1 MDDLL
6 RELIEYVG
14 DDYFPEQE
22 SFLRM
27 LLSDAMDEVLSEM
40 YPYGFC
46 SDKEEESVREQALK
60 DIRAKYEKLLNI
72 ITISKDGKAFL
83 DGLKTE
89 QVFRMNQQGLLLVIC
104 VESFQL
110 QRLFKRWCVS
120 RTLPSG
126 RWDVS

>member
-22 SFLRM
+22 SFLRV

-60 DIRAKYEKLLNI
+60 RYKSKIRKIAQYHYDKQGREGVSGWSENGTSVSYESTGTPSSYLRGILPVAKI
-72 ITISKDGKAFL
+72 
-83 DGLKTE
+83 
-89 QVFRMNQQGLLLVIC
+89 V
-104 VESFQL
+104 
-110 QRLFKRWCVS
+110 
-120 RTLPSG
+120 
-126 RWDVS
+126 

>member
-40 YPYGFC
+40 YPYGFR

-60 DIRAKYEKLLNI
+60 RYKSKIRKIAQYHYDKQGREGVSGWSENGTSVSYESTGTPSSYLRGILPVAKI
-72 ITISKDGKAFL
+72 
-83 DGLKTE
+83 
-89 QVFRMNQQGLLLVIC
+89 V
-104 VESFQL
+104 
-110 QRLFKRWCVS
+110 
-120 RTLPSG
+120 
-126 RWDVS
+126 

>member
-40 YPYGFC
+40 YPYGFG

-60 DIRAKYEKLLNI
+60 RYKSKIRKIAQYHYDKQGREGVSGWSENGTSVSYESTGTPSSYLRGILPVAKI
-72 ITISKDGKAFL
+72 
-83 DGLKTE
+83 
-89 QVFRMNQQGLLLVIC
+89 V
-104 VESFQL
+104 
-110 QRLFKRWCVS
+110 
-120 RTLPSG
+120 
-126 RWDVS
+126 

>member
-40 YPYGFC
+40 YPYGFH

-60 DIRAKYEKLLNI
+60 RYKSKIRKIAQYHYDKQGREGVSGWSENGTSVSDESTGTPSSYLRGILPVAKI
-72 ITISKDGKAFL
+72 
-83 DGLKTE
+83 
-89 QVFRMNQQGLLLVIC
+89 V
-104 VESFQL
+104 
-110 QRLFKRWCVS
+110 
-120 RTLPSG
+120 
-126 RWDVS
+126 